1 MSRRKFSNWLPAIL
15 AGVLT
20 ALQTAILSP
29 VLAQENPAEEKVYQQ
44 AYGEIKQTFD
54 TVKGHF
60 DEVKNTAQS
69 FQGAVTT
76 WRNATTYATQNKAIK
91 SVNDLYKSTI
101 DKAAEGVLTRLFGE
115 DAVKELK
122 KIQEITGVELPIPPL
137 EKILRD
143 PKSRKDALDYMY
155 KLSAIERD
163 LRNKGYFQ
171 KLKKAEALFETAGD
185 YIGKAGDL
193 VDFVALFD
201 PNNVDPNSP
210 ISTLNAIDG
219 VIGKIQD
226 VSTAIPGFGHLL
238 GFYREAIKVFSTELT
253 KLDKQIAEA
262 RAGSLCGQR
271 GRLRPHQAAF
281 EQHFG
286 KAECLSFLPLIAA
299 EGELKP
305 ARIWR
310 NTSRRAALDSVFVFV
325 DASQHAGLTG
335 AAFDQL
341 YGSYNALK
349 YSDFP
354 ENRGLVGK
362 DRFLDILIR
371 ASGRDFS
378 ARDRECTALFRKFS
392 DRQFRKVVETSGVV
406 DRSKRIRSARGSV
419 FNLNRTG
426 EREFHALCL
435 FDSSLFAALSDL
447 VKKQGRQL
455 VVRLDIVARDGRSTP
470 DVTAIRLNGTALDF
484 TSDPRTLRGNGRVTV
499 YALAEAERP
508 IAVEIS
514 APGFESYSR
523 DITFEAGRKLSH
535 TAFLKRLPEPPV
547 EEKEKQP
554 KTTET
559 PAQETPVSDKGS
571 SDDPKASGSAKE
583 AESTAGKTAGTAGAK
598 PETEQTPDTTEAGKP
613 ATAETGKKETSTETD
628 TARDFPDSGNG
639 NGSDTGKTSAEAETA
654 PPQPDPSLPTV
665 ELSGPTG
672 TVFLGS
678 TARIGANL
686 SGLDTAASDADC
698 IPGSGPF
705 DDCRKVTIPGARPD
719 QVIIT
724 DAGDT
729 EDLFGDPEPQR
740 TAYRVLWHAT
750 PNLTFDPVESGGD
763 TTVTFD
769 RLGTVKVWAQIVTT
783 EDGGTKTVAETEVQT
798 VEVLPPAL
806 SLLFDPPSGA
816 GAGTE
821 VRARVMTEP
830 HVPDALIDVRWL
842 EPATANRREYAGNGS
857 EIGFTVDGGKTVT
870 LEAIVRLPVHGD
882 EIGRISGQY
891 DTTAGSVRVT
901 AKARGP
907 KPQIWDENVGGL
919 IDVPEGLYAAG
930 QAIELS
936 AELEG
941 AKSGGDVR
949 WDWTVNSGT
958 SISNP
963 ASRTPTVSRAEAGT
977 IQAEVTAK
985 DKDGRLLGKGR
996 ISLAVVISADETKTA
1011 GDQRLADEKMAE
1023 ADAAW
1028 RDGDPVKAADLAT
1041 QAAKLRR
1048 FDPALRS
1055 KRERYVD
1062 GSMRFQN
1069 AAVLTRE
1076 AEEAVRRDQLESAV
1090 SRLTEAQRLWPD
1102 SERARRLAEL
1112 SREADLAKAKI
1123 ERSQRLTV
1131 EALKAA
1137 GRKDFD
1143 LAIGLAEENRA
1154 LMPGQQAESLLA
1166 DIRKQQETWEQ
1177 IQADLERKRQAAKI
1191 PEPCTPGSVSYE
1203 SAGSYWKR
1211 GLDYLAQGV
1220 LVEGIKSLEKS
1231 IETCPDERRA
1241 AQVAKMRTQVEAEI
1255 ARRKAA
1261 AEAERQA
1268 DLAESRRD
1276 KQCIPGGGKFAA
1288 AHRTW
1293 ASGVARIK
1301 AGDVERGL
1309 MDLELSLSYCPDDK
1323 RAAQLATLKQRL
1335 DQVRQPGGQEP
1346 PQSSATT
1353 PQDQPVAACAPGG
1366 ANHAGASEL
1375 WQSGL
1380 AKISAGRL
1388 AAAIGDM
1395 QKSLK
1400 LCPDDQRSA
1409 QVAELRRRLT
1419 RERAET
1425 SMKRDETAREKIA
1438 ATQPQTVQPKN
1449 TNTSPTSGTASVN
1462 IEGVWVVNHPDRKFE
1477 LTISQTGNKVTA
1489 SHQPHNARWWG
1500 TLSENRFAGTFANDW
1515 SGKKCNR
1522 LVDGTHSWGR
1532 FELVF
1537 EGDTFRGYYN
1547 YCEDGRHKVLI
1558 SGKRK
1563 GSAGPV
1569 ATAPTVDDSAS
1580 VPGRPSKT
1588 YAGELMQLPGTTI
1601 RLTFADGTVSG
1612 FIKGAYNGDSI
1623 EATFSGPYNEVGS
1636 FTLPLIGTLID
1647 SSGQFG
1653 TIKFKGEIHGSKRL
1667 KNENY
1672 WGDWEAGNAYEKAHG
1687 RWEAKP
1693 Q

>member
-60 DEVKNTAQS
+60 DEVKTTAQS
-69 FQGAVTT
+69 FQSAVTT

-163 LRNKGYFQ
+163 LRNKGYFK
-171 KLKKAEALFETAGD
+171 KLIKAEALFETAGD
-185 YIGKAGDL
+185 YMGKAGDL

-219 VIGKIQD
+219 VIGKIED

-271 GRLRPHQAAF
+271 GRLLPHQAAF

-362 DRFLDILIR
+362 DRFLNILIR

-392 DRQFRKVVETSGVV
+392 DRQFRKVLETSDVV

-419 FNLNRTG
+419 FDLNRTG

-455 VVRLDIVARDGRSTP
+455 VVRLDIVASDGGNTP
-470 DVTAIRLNGTALDF
+470 DVTAIRLDGTALDF
-484 TSDPRTLRGNGRVTV
+484 AADKRTLRGNGRVTV

-508 IAVEIS
+508 IAVVIS

-535 TAFLKRLPEPPV
+535 TAFLKRLPEAPV
-547 EEKEKQP
+547 EEQEKQP
-554 KTTET
+554 ATTGEPVPETRASDNGSTDRPNEPSAAKGEESVSGKTVDTVSTKPDQTQDADAASNPVTPEVVKKGAPAEEET
-559 PAQETPVSDKGS
+559 AGNVPDTGDNEKA
-571 SDDPKASGSAKE
+571 ASGKP
-583 AESTAGKTAGTAGAK
+583 GKG
-598 PETEQTPDTTEAGKP
+598 
-613 ATAETGKKETSTETD
+613 
-628 TARDFPDSGNG
+628 
-639 NGSDTGKTSAEAETA
+639 AETA
-654 PPQPDPSLPTV
+654 LPQPDPSLPTIGLTG
-665 ELSGPTG
+665 LSGK
-672 TVFLGS
+672 VFLGS
-678 TARIGANL
+678 TTRLGANL
-686 SGLDTAASDADC
+686 AGLEAVASDPNC

-705 DDCRKVTIPGARPD
+705 DDCRKVVIPEAQPG
-719 QVIIT
+719 QVIIN

-740 TAYRVLWHAT
+740 AAYRVLWHAT

-769 RLGTVKVWAQIVTT
+769 RLGTVKVWGQIVTT
-783 EDGGTKTVAETEVQT
+783 EDGGTKTVAETDVQT

-806 SLLFDPPSGA
+806 SLSFDPPSGA
-816 GAGTE
+816 AAGTE
-821 VRARVMTEP
+821 VRAKVVTTP
-830 HVPDALIDVRWL
+830 SVPDALIDVRWL
-842 EPATANRREYAGNGS
+842 DPATGNRREYADNGS
-857 EIGFTVDGGKTVT
+857 EIGFKVEGGGTVV
-870 LEAIVRLPVHGD
+870 LSAIVRLPVHGD

-891 DTTAGSVRVT
+891 DTTAGAVRVT

-907 KPQIWDENVGGL
+907 RPQIWDENVGGL

-941 AKSGGDVR
+941 AKSSGDVR

-958 SISNP
+958 SISNA

-996 ISLAVVISADETKTA
+996 ISLAVTVSANETREA
-1011 GDQRLADEKMAE
+1011 DDQRLADEKMAE

-1028 RDGDPVKAADLAT
+1028 QAGDPVKAADLAT
-1041 QAAKLRR
+1041 QAVKLRR
-1048 FDPALRS
+1048 FDPALRG

-1076 AEEAVRRDQLESAV
+1076 AEEAVRRDQLDSAV

-1102 SERARRLAEL
+1102 PERAWRLAEL

-1123 ERSQRLTV
+1123 ERSRSLTV

-1203 SAGSYWKR
+1203 TAGSYWKR

-1261 AEAERQA
+1261 AEAKRQA

-1288 AHRTW
+1288 AHRAW
-1293 ASGVARIK
+1293 ASGIAKIK

-1309 MDLELSLSYCPDDK
+1309 MDLELSLSYCPDDN
-1323 RAAQLATLKQRL
+1323 RAAQLAALKQRL

-1346 PQSSATT
+1346 PQSSAAT
-1353 PQDQPVAACAPGG
+1353 PQDQPVAPCAPGG
-1366 ANHAGASEL
+1366 ANYAGASEL

-1419 RERAET
+1419 RERTET

-1449 TNTSPTSGTASVN
+1449 TSTSPTSGTASVN

-1477 LTISQTGNKVTA
+1477 LTISQTGNKATA

-1500 TLSENRFAGTFANDW
+1500 ALSGNRFSGTFANDW

-1537 EGDTFRGYYN
+1537 EGDAFQGYYN
-1547 YCEDGRHKVLI
+1547 YCEDGRYKVLI

-1569 ATAPTVDDSAS
+1569 ATAPAVDDSDP
-1580 VPGRPSKT
+1580 VPDRPSKT
-1588 YAGELMQLPGTTI
+1588 FAGELMQLPGTTI
-1601 RLTFADGTVSG
+1601 RLIFADGIVSG

-1623 EATFSGPYNEVGS
+1623 EATFSGPYDKVGS
-1636 FTLPLIGTLID
+1636 FTLPLIGTLVD

-1653 TIKFKGEIHGSKRL
+1653 TIQFKGEIHGSKRL

-1687 RWEAKP
+1687 RWEARP